1 MQQAEDSELIA
12 GMKQRLRQLQDR
24 RRQLL
29 NSRRLEEEE
38 LAFREPITAQIA
50 DVMRS
55 VIVLLL
61 LCIYKQPVFSHHLNL
76 PSIPTRNVSLTH
88 IPHEDL
94 INRRNVILFD

>member
-1 MQQAEDSELIA
+1 MRGTHGRFVIDMQQAGDSELIA

-61 LCIYKQPVFSHHLNL
+61 CIYKQSQYWFS
-76 PSIPTRNVSLTH
+76 PSQLAIHP
-88 IPHEDL
+88 DA
-94 INRRNVILFD
+94 